1 MGFADLRNLEP
12 ETMQKNMKV
21 RNYGKQLVKLWG
33 KNEEPDNLE
42 AWLEVA
48 EKMVSEDMRH
58 IFQIP
63 NSDQTILIGRE
74 EPKPFPSEK
83 KFFELKR
90 DGGIVGI
97 DYMTR
102 PLNAER

>member
-1 MGFADLRNLEP
+1 MS
-12 ETMQKNMKV
+12 
-21 RNYGKQLVKLWG
+21 LWG
-33 KNEEPDNLE
+33 DDENPNNLDE
-42 AWLEVA
+42 WIEVA
-48 EKMVSEDMRH
+48 RQMEALDIRH
-58 IFQIP
+58 VFQIP

-83 KFFELKR
+83 KFFELKK